1 MNANQSDRAAF
12 FLMAFTVLLWG
23 FSWIVMKDLSH
34 LIGPFD
40 LVTLRYGIG
49 FLVLFVFMLASRQSL
64 RFPPFWLTL
73 GIALF
78 QTTAFQ
84 CLAQFALIE
93 GGTGQVVMLSYTMAF
108 WVLLFA
114 WMLLGDKPTRQ
125 HVLGFVL
132 AAAGLLA
139 VIAPWEGMSG
149 GVVSSLLAL
158 SGGASWGLGVV
169 LAKMLFRRYAN
180 VNVLSLT
187 AWQMF
192 LGTLFTLPLSLGV
205 PQMAIHWGSETVVGL
220 LYMGVMA
227 SAVGW
232 VMWMMVV
239 QRVSTTVAGMSS
251 LGVPV
256 LAIIFAWLLLN
267 ERPTALEIVGV
278 AFMLAGL
285 VVVTLAPVARK
296 KLG

>member
-1 MNANQSDRAAF
+1 
-12 FLMAFTVLLWG
+12 MAFTVLLWG

>member
-1 MNANQSDRAAF
+1 
-12 FLMAFTVLLWG
+12 MAFTVLLWG
-23 FSWIVMKDLSH
+23 FSWIVMKHLSH

-40 LVTLRYGIG
+40 LVALRYAIG
-49 FLVLFVFMLASRQSL
+49 FLVLFVILLASRQSL

-84 CLAQFALIE
+84 CLAQFALIA

-114 WMLLGDKPTRQ
+114 WILLGDKPTRR

-132 AAAGLLA
+132 AAVGLVA

-149 GVVSSLLAL
+149 GVLSSLLAL
-158 SGGASWGLGVV
+158 LGGASWGLGVV
-169 LAKMLFRRYAN
+169 LAKMLFQRHPN
-180 VNVLSLT
+180 VNVLNLT
-187 AWQMF
+187 AWQML

-205 PQMAIHWGSETVVGL
+205 PQMAIHWGSQTVVGL

-239 QRVSTTVAGMSS
+239 QRVSATVAGMSS

-256 LAIIFAWLLLN
+256 LAIIFAWWLLN
-267 ERPTALEIVGV
+267 ERPTAVELAGV

-285 VVVTLAPVARK
+285 VVVTLAPVTRK
-296 KLG
+296 KLS